1 MRELQDVERQIHQK
15 MLDKVSKTIPKN
27 SMDRPTDMIYPPE
40 GLKPM
45 VDGIS
50 AMPNWPASH
59 PDNVFEEHLRP
70 EDIPVS
76 YYVNKRVIKFQS

>member
-27 SMDRPTDMIYPPE
+27 SMDRPADVIYPPE
-40 GLKPM
+40 G
-45 VDGIS
+45 IS
-50 AMPNWPASH
+50 TMPNWPASH